1 MKIVDLDKLKFTSIK
16 YGGDIIHFKYDNEDY
31 TLENGGTEMTLVTR
45 LSKGRMKCHL
55 EYISSMYGII
65 SNLII
70 YKNNKRTLSSID
82 KENFIK
88 KLVKYKLIEPTEEQQ
103 RLLILDEINQRLD
116 IINKYNKEVL
126 ELSKKMTYLGDD

>member
-16 YGGDIIHFKYDNEDY
+16 YGGDIIHFKYDGEDY
-31 TLENGGTEMTLVTR
+31 TLKNGGTAATLVTR
-45 LSKGRMKCHL
+45 LLKGRMKCHL
-55 EYISSMYGII
+55 ESISSKYGMI

-82 KENFIK
+82 KENFVK
-88 KLVKYKLIEPTEEQQ
+88 MLAKYKLIEPTEEQQ
-103 RLLILDEINQRLD
+103 RLLILDEINLRLD
-116 IINKYNKEVL
+116 VINKYNKEIL